1 MNQNQ
6 YEITHNNRIQLGLA
20 IPLRSIARGYADRS
34 TTDEERGAM
43 SNETESTGATADATG
58 HEAALQSLAFI
69 SLVELEKDVF
79 RGGVLVT
86 DAQGK
91 PLEFR
96 CTSAIQPTAVQ
107 KTLYGGTLNAHMA
120 VELTARPLLN
130 AVKQEY
136 DAVFVTQDDF
146 IELRKAIKPLRRS
159 GRAQRW
165 QESRRTDQK
174 RASRE
179 PLRKVRPCRLDVPL
193 ATRGRHRSDVAQ
205 PRCALFPVRPD

>member
-1 MNQNQ
+1 
-6 YEITHNNRIQLGLA
+6 
-20 IPLRSIARGYADRS
+20 
-34 TTDEERGAM
+34 M

-146 IELRKAIKPLRRS
+146 IELRKAIKKPLLVVAKQ
-159 GRAQRW
+159 G
-165 QESRRTDQK
+165 ET
-174 RASRE
+174 
-179 PLRKVRPCRLDVPL
+179 L
-193 ATRGRHRSDVAQ
+193 ATQENAEEPSKSELLASPSGKFDPVVLTCHWQHAGDIDQTLPNLGVLFSRFDLIEPFARISS
-205 PRCALFPVRPD
+205 ALTLLHEKGAVPNK

>member
-1 MNQNQ
+1 
-6 YEITHNNRIQLGLA
+6 
-20 IPLRSIARGYADRS
+20 
-34 TTDEERGAM
+34 M
-43 SNETESTGATADATG
+43 SNETESTGATVDATG

-146 IELRKAIKPLRRS
+146 IELRKAIKKPLLVVAKQ
-159 GRAQRW
+159 GA
-165 QESRRTDQK
+165 T
-174 RASRE
+174 
-179 PLRKVRPCRLDVPL
+179 L
-193 ATRGRHRSDVAQ
+193 ATQENAEEPTKSELLASPSGKFDPVVLTCHWQHADDIDQTLPNLGVLFSRFDLIEPFARIGS
-205 PRCALFPVRPD
+205 ALTLLHEKGAVPNK